1 MSMTLG
7 VDLCNIR
14 RIERLMLRRP
24 VFAQRFFTQ
33 AEYRFFKERN
43 FSAATLAAN
52 FALKEAFAKALGTG
66 IRGFNLQDVEVL
78 RLESGAPVIH
88 LYRRAQLLFTEKGY
102 ENILCSLSHDTDYCV
117 GMVVLLP

>member
-1 MSMTLG
+1 MNLG

-14 RIERLMLRRP
+14 RIERLMRRRP
-24 VFAQRFFTQ
+24 SFARRFFSEKEQ
-33 AEYRFFKERN
+33 QFFEERR
-43 FSAATLAAN
+43 FSAATIAAN

-66 IRGFNLQDVEVL
+66 IRGFNLQDIEVL

-88 LYRRAQLLFTEKGY
+88 LYDRAQHLFKQKGY